1 MFRKVIWVGN
11 EICDVL
17 AYMNKIT
24 QRTECKIRAFG
35 RLRGKCYQL
44 ATSKEIFNEIVLLP
58 PPIKTNK
65 QTKINHGI

>member
-1 MFRKVIWVGN
+1 MFRKVIWVGD
-11 EICDVL
+11 EIFDVL

-44 ATSKEIFNEIVLLP
+44 STSKDLFNEITHLP
-58 PPIKTNK
+58 SPTKSNK
-65 QTKINHGI
+65 ER